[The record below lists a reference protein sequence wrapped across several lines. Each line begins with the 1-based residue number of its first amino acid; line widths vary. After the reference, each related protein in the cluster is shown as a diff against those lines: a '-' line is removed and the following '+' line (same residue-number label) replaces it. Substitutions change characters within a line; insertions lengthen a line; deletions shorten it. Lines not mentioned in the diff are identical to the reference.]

1 MSGRNGIALLLAGV
15 GTLSGL
21 LYALN
26 FRLAPLFDHLGLT
39 VREGNPLGAY
49 LFLYFMLFALYGVAG
64 AAVLRTRHGAS
75 RLGLILG
82 FAVLFRA
89 ALLSAPLVLSGDLY
103 RYIWD
108 GRVQWAGINPYLY
121 PPSAPELAALRDE
134 HVYPHINRPEAP
146 TIYPPGAQML
156 LAAIAA
162 LFPDSITGMK
172 GIMILFDLGTIVLI
186 IRLLKKKGIDPDR
199 VILYAWS
206 PLVIFELA
214 GSGHLEALM
223 LPFVLFA
230 LLSGMDGRSLLA
242 GTALGTATLLKLYP
256 AALFPALV
264 RRGDRVFPLVFAAT
278 ILAGYL
284 PYMIDAGSRV
294 LGFLP
299 GYFAAEEDF
308 NVGLRDALAFLLGPF
323 TVSARLGAMLLITV
337 LLGAVALFVAWRGQD
352 GDVLWRGYLMVSAT
366 LLLLPTSLHPWY
378 VIWIL
383 PFLCVFPTWGWLYLS
398 GAVALSY
405 VKYLLEPEVLPV
417 GIRLGEFVPLVA
429 LLALQAA
436 RQRRAAP
443 EASGGMTPM
452 TETSR

>member
-1 MSGRNGIALLLAGV
+1 MSGRNGIAVLLACV

-21 LYALN
+21 LYTLN
-26 FRLAPLFDHLGLT
+26 FRLAPIFDRLGLIA
-39 VREGNPLGAY
+39 REGDPRSAY
-49 LFLYFMLFALYGVAG
+49 LPLYFSLFALYGIAV
-64 AAVLRTRHGAS
+64 AAVLRKRHGAS
-75 RLGLILG
+75 CLGFIVG

-89 ALLSAPLVLSGDLY
+89 VLLFAPLVLSDDLY

-108 GRVQWAGINPYLY
+108 GRVQWSGINPYLY
-121 PPSAPELAALRDE
+121 PPSAPEIAALRDE
-134 HVYPHINRPEAP
+134 HIYPRINRPESP

-156 LAAIAA
+156 FAAIAA
-162 LFPDSITGMK
+162 LFPDSITGMR

-214 GSGHLEALM
+214 GSGHLEAAM
-223 LPFVLFA
+223 LAFVLLA
-230 LLSGMDGRSLLA
+230 LLSRMDGRSFLA
-242 GTALGTATLLKLYP
+242 GTALGIATLIKLYP
-256 AALFPALV
+256 AALFPALY

-284 PYMIDAGSRV
+284 PYLIGAGGKV

-299 GYFAAEEDF
+299 GYFAAAEDF

-323 TVSARLGAMLLITV
+323 TASARPAAILLVTA
-337 LLGAVALFVAWRGQD
+337 LLGGIALFLARRRQD
-352 GDVLWRGYLMVSAT
+352 GDILWRAYLMVSAY

-398 GAVALSY
+398 GAVAFSY
-405 VKYLLEPEVLPV
+405 MKYLLEPEVLPL
-417 GIRLGEFVPLVA
+417 GIRLGEFVPLVV

-436 RQRRAAP
+436 RHRRAAT
-443 EASGGMTPM
+443 EASRGVTTMA
-452 TETSR
+452 ETSR